1 MKKLLSTLLLVA
13 MVLSLCSVSVFADE
27 TVRYEA
33 EDAVIAEGKN
43 AEIRDAAGNNPGAV
57 SGGKFVGGFDDQA
70 DVITFTVNV
79 PADGTYTMTIG
90 YVSADTRSF
99 DITVNGELT
108 EDYAFTEKTGD
119 WWGDTKTYTMEVTL
133 KKGDNTIVFGQKGA
147 WAPSLDYIEFT
158 IPTATTPDP
167 KPETTPDVPETGDML
182 SISIGLAV
190 IALAGA
196 AAVTSKKR
204 IAE

>member
-79 PADGTYTMTIG
+79 PADGT
-90 YVSADTRSF
+90 
-99 DITVNGELT
+99 
-108 EDYAFTEKTGD
+108 
-119 WWGDTKTYTMEVTL
+119 
-133 KKGDNTIVFGQKGA
+133 
-147 WAPSLDYIEFT
+147 
-158 IPTATTPDP
+158 
-167 KPETTPDVPETGDML
+167 
-182 SISIGLAV
+182 
-190 IALAGA
+190 
-196 AAVTSKKR
+196 
-204 IAE
+204 